1 MHHNGDAVKGVWFRV
16 NGSKIG
22 RSGCWGFENKYTAYE
37 LGYDEVIKRTDDF
50 VRYNGV
56 ALNYTDGSS
65 SYRSGNGGN
74 DAKAISFYGT
84 QIGSKGHYLDVVF
97 KISRLA
103 NDFTVYDSNANK
115 ITSELD
121 NVGVAVSAEY
131 GRKNVLSRGWY
142 IEPQAQLTLGYL
154 GGDSYQTSNGITV
167 QQGGIN
173 SVLWGV

>member
-1 MHHNGDAVKGVWFRV
+1 MQRMGELRHNGDDAKGVWFRV

-22 RSGCWGFENKYTAYE
+22 RSGSWGFENKYTAYE

-84 QIGSKGHYLDVVF
+84 QIGSKGHYLDVVL
-97 KISRLA
+97 R
-103 NDFTVYDSNANK
+103 
-115 ITSELD
+115 
-121 NVGVAVSAEY
+121 
-131 GRKNVLSRGWY
+131 
-142 IEPQAQLTLGYL
+142 
-154 GGDSYQTSNGITV
+154 
-167 QQGGIN
+167 
-173 SVLWGV
+173 